1 MSKQLTLIT
10 EIGTGLGMIP
20 GLELQKA
27 FNEGVPAQLVGVDE
41 ATWASIRE
49 WWEEGSHAQEFANAF
64 EDGRYFFESDLGL
77 RRRAPLTIEW
87 KGPHRSPEDDP
98 LPADLR
104 IDSVFIV
111 SCKNLS
117 KVLLNPSPAA
127 LFHSALRRP
136 EVGGHDWYEEI
147 APVELADLYKAAV
160 NHLGLTGFPR
170 VPAQLTR
177 EERDT
182 LKSRLV
188 RKWPDA
194 VAPEVTAFIT
204 AVSTRSADTLNLTL
218 ATKRDRERFYWRLL
232 RIHSAPYF
240 ILGRQPSGPTRLR
253 VMTPWDLRRRFA
265 FDELEISSAAAGQP
279 QIQWQ
284 ASFTDLES
292 GDRLR
297 TEGHVEIRWSHG
309 RFCGAPESKIYLDT
323 PHEKACGYIPV

>member
-20 GLELQKA
+20 GLELHEA
-27 FNEGVPAQLVGVDE
+27 FNSGVPEQFVGVDE
-41 ATWASIRE
+41 ATWASLRE
-49 WWEEGSHAQEFANAF
+49 WWLEGSHAQNFANAF
-64 EDGRYFFESDLGL
+64 EDGRYFLESDLGL

-127 LFHSALRRP
+127 LFRSALRHP
-136 EVGGHDWYEEI
+136 ELGGHDWYEEI
-147 APVELADLYKAAV
+147 APAELSDLYTAAV
-160 NHLGLTGFPR
+160 RVLALTDFPAS
-170 VPAQLTR
+170 PSELTR
-177 EERDT
+177 EHRDI
-182 LKSRLV
+182 LKKRLV
-188 RKWPDA
+188 RNWPIS
-194 VAPEVTAFIT
+194 VTQEVTAFIT
-204 AVSTRSADTLNLTL
+204 AVSTRSAELLNSTL

-253 VMTPWDLRRRFA
+253 VLTPWDFRRRFE
-265 FDELEISSAAAGQP
+265 FDGLQVWPASAGQP
-279 QIQWQ
+279 QVQWL

-292 GDRLR
+292 KASRE
-297 TEGHVEIRWSHG
+297 TTGHFEIRWSHG

-323 PHEKACGYIPV
+323 PHEDACGYEQI

>member
-1 MSKQLTLIT
+1 MSRELTLIT

-20 GLELQKA
+20 DLELDETFEA
-27 FNEGVPAQLVGVDE
+27 DVPDVFVGVD
-41 ATWASIRE
+41 AGTWASLRE
-49 WWEEGSHAQEFANAF
+49 WWSAGTYAQEFADAF

-77 RRRAPLTIEW
+77 RRRVPLTIEW

-127 LFHSALRRP
+127 LFHSALRNP
-136 EVGGHDWYEEI
+136 DLAGHDWYEEI
-147 APVELADLYKAAV
+147 APVELADLYRASV
-160 NHLGLTGFPR
+160 RHLGLSGFP
-170 VPAQLTR
+170 VAPSELTR
-177 EERDT
+177 EQRDI
-182 LKSRLV
+182 LKKRLV

-194 VAPEVTAFIT
+194 LGADVAAFVS
-204 AVSTRSADTLNLTL
+204 AVSTRSADLLNSTLVT
-218 ATKRDRERFYWRLL
+218 TRDRERFYWRLL

-253 VMTPWDLRRRFA
+253 VLTPWDFRRSFA
-265 FDELEISSAAAGQP
+265 FLGLEVAPATAGQP

-292 GDRLR
+292 GETLE
-297 TEGHVEIRWSHG
+297 TVGHVEIRWSHG

-323 PHEKACGYIPV
+323 PHEDACGYVSV